1 MASGDVVN
9 TAARLQGAAP
19 VYGVLVG
26 ETTYRATRH
35 VIDYRPVV
43 SVEAKGK
50 SEPPPAWEAVEARAR
65 FGTEVLDHSAGE
77 LVGRG
82 QELDV
87 LRSALRRVRDE
98 RSTQLITLVGVPGI
112 GKSRLLHELS
122 RVADADPELI
132 TWRQG
137 RCLAYGDGVT
147 FWALA
152 EIVKAQAGIL
162 EADAEDEAARKL
174 RVAIEEVITDP
185 QDVAWIEATAASARR
200 ARGRS
205 RARRRPA
212 R

>member
-1 MASGDVVN
+1 MGGGRG
-9 TAARLQGAAP
+9 ARPLRHGGA
-19 VYGVLVG
+19 
-26 ETTYRATRH
+26 
-35 VIDYRPVV
+35 RPL
-43 SVEAKGK
+43 
-50 SEPPPAWEAVEARAR
+50 R
-65 FGTEVLDHSAGE
+65 GE

-162 EADAEDEAARKL
+162 EADAEDETARKL

-185 QDVAWIEATAASARR
+185 QDVGWIEARLRPLVGLGGEAELAGDRRGETFTAWRR
-200 ARGRS
+200 FLEALADERPTIAVFEDIQWADEGLLDFVDELADGSPTCRS
-205 RARRRPA
+205 
-212 R
+212 